1 MLKWNENFSLEM
13 KSCKSKTTFKA
24 KFENAFIDNIDQS
37 IGREQLEIIFEKN
50 ALAFLILNFVRN
62 ITLLLRK
69 RRSTP
74 VQTKLLLLEQI
85 MFFLFLA
92 FFHFRV

>member
-37 IGREQLEIIFEKN
+37 IGREQLEIIFQKN
-50 ALAFLILNFVRN
+50 AFVFALSFFNSQFCKKHYFAF
-62 ITLLLRK
+62 T
-69 RRSTP
+69 
-74 VQTKLLLLEQI
+74 
-85 MFFLFLA
+85 
-92 FFHFRV
+92 

>member
-24 KFENAFIDNIDQS
+24 KFENAFIFIDNIDQS
-37 IGREQLEIIFEKN
+37 IGREQLEIIFQKN
-50 ALAFLILNFVRN
+50 AFAFLILNFVRN

-85 MFFLFLA
+85 MFFLA